1 MSLGFC
7 WPPSYVT
14 GSRRPVL
21 AAASA
26 LALAASPVAAI
37 PAYASQRPA
46 ESLLVRATLTWRL
59 APPPNPTLA
68 RGTFNGIACPSA
80 TTCLAVG
87 ATVSLTGAGVTLVE
101 RRSGSS
107 WSVQKSTDP
116 VGAAKASLASLSCTA
131 STVCQAVGSYQVGGG
146 INTLAERWNGKTWSL
161 EKTVNEKGA
170 SVSNLLDVSCATPTS
185 CEAVGAYKKGSAS
198 GFLIEGW
205 NGKSWAAQKAS
216 IPSTSSLSAISCPA
230 AGVCT
235 AVGETD
241 GTLLAVALSH
251 GTWRRQSVPGVR
263 GSPFEGLQ
271 AVACHSVGACEATGF
286 YDNSAGTVG
295 LTLAERWNGSSWSM
309 QTTPNPAGTQFAELV
324 SVACSAA
331 ATCTAVG
338 SWSNLEGATV
348 SLAER
353 LEGGAWSIQPTPNPL
368 PGTGQLFA
376 VACSTASSCAA
387 VGSYNEVSHGQSF
400 VAVLG
405 DGWNGTSWSIE
416 KAVNPVGAGTN
427 FIQSM
432 SCASATF
439 CMASAFTSSLA
450 GDPATFE
457 HWNGSTWT
465 LGAFKSD
472 ETFSPTAVSCSS
484 ARSCVAVGSSLP
496 LQLPNVAEAE
506 AWNGSSWRVLPTPAG
521 SDPNLDAVDCRS
533 ESFCMAVGG
542 GSSVEN
548 PSPLV
553 DLWNGSSWKSSVL
566 PKPPGG
572 SFPVLLSVS
581 CASTK
586 SCVAVGTY
594 SVTSELPSAAF
605 TAAWNGTSWKV
616 SLLAAPP
623 GVTELVSTAISCPT
637 PGSCM
642 AVGTDDKGS
651 ISGSWAARLS
661 AGRWSSVAVAKPP
674 KGVPLLTAVSCTTT
688 SACTATG
695 EYRYPGVG
703 LSLAERWNGVAW
715 SVQKT
720 PDLLGAVN
728 SVFNSVTC
736 VSAAECIA
744 AGYANYPNEFVGF
757 AAVWK

>member
-1 MSLGFC
+1 MHGFC
-7 WPPSYVT
+7 WPPPYLT
-14 GSRRPVL
+14 GSRRSAL

-26 LALAASPVAAI
+26 LVLAAVLLAAL
-37 PAYASQRPA
+37 PA
-46 ESLLVRATLTWRL
+46 EASRPPRKTGPVRAVPTWRL
-59 APPPNPTLA
+59 AAPPNPTLA
-68 RGTFNGIACPSA
+68 RGTLSGIACPSE

-87 ATVSLTGAGVTLVE
+87 ATVSLTGAGITLVE

-107 WSVQKSTDP
+107 WSVLKSADP
-116 VGAAKASLASLSCTA
+116 VDDAKASLVSLSCA
-131 STVCQAVGSYQVGGG
+131 SATSCQAVGSDQIGGG
-146 INTLAERWNGKTWSL
+146 INTLAEGWNGKTWSL
-161 EKTVNEKGA
+161 EKTADESGA
-170 SVSNLLDVSCATPTS
+170 PVSDLLDVSCATPTS

-205 NGKSWAAQKAS
+205 NGRSWAAQKAS
-216 IPSTSSLSAISCPA
+216 IPSTSSLPALSCPA
-230 AGVCT
+230 AGDCT
-235 AVGETD
+235 AVGQTD
-241 GTLLAVALSH
+241 GSLLAVALRH
-251 GTWRRQSVPGVR
+251 GTWATQSVPGVP

-295 LTLAERWNGSSWSM
+295 LTLAERWNGSSWTM
-309 QTTPNPAGTQFAELV
+309 QTTPNPSGTEFAELV

-338 SWSNLEGATV
+338 SWSNLAGATV

-353 LEGGAWSIQPTPNPL
+353 LEGSSWSIQVTPNPL

-376 VACSTASSCAA
+376 VACPTVSSCGA
-387 VGSYNEVSHGQSF
+387 VGSYNDIRHGQSF

-416 KAVNPVGAGTN
+416 KTVNPVGAGTN
-427 FIQSM
+427 SIGAM
-432 SCASATF
+432 SCVSSRF

-457 HWNGSTWT
+457 RWNGSTWA
-465 LGAFKSD
+465 LGGFKSD
-472 ETFSPTAVSCSS
+472 ETFSPTDVSCSS

-506 AWNGSSWRVLPTPAG
+506 AWSGSSWLMLPAPAG
-521 SDPNLDAVDCRS
+521 SDPNLNAVDCRS
-533 ESFCMAVGG
+533 ATFCMAVGN

-553 DLWNGSSWKSSVL
+553 DIWNGSSWKASVL

-572 SFPVLLSVS
+572 SFPTLLSVS
-581 CASTK
+581 CAAATT
-586 SCVAVGTY
+586 CVAIGTY
-594 SVTSELPSAAF
+594 SVTSEFPSAAF
-605 TAAWNGTSWKV
+605 TAAWNGRSWKV
-616 SLLAAPP
+616 SPLAMPS
-623 GVTELVSTAISCPT
+623 GVTELTSAAASCPT
-637 PGSCM
+637 AGSCM

-651 ISGSWAARLS
+651 TAGSWAARLAS
-661 AGRWSSVAVAKPP
+661 GKWSLLPLAKPP
-674 KGVPLLTAVSCTTT
+674 KGDALLAAVSCTAST
-688 SACTATG
+688 ACTATG

-703 LSLAERWNGVAW
+703 LSLAERWNGAAW

-744 AGYANYPNEFVGF
+744 AGYGTYPNESVGF
-757 AAVWK
+757 AAVWR